1 MLPFSSTTTATIPR
15 LARAR
20 EIAGTVTPSAGI
32 TRRHLQVALG
42 LLWLLD
48 GALQAQPFMFTRGFA
63 TQVIAAGGQGQPGF
77 VAGPI
82 DWLANVIAAHPV
94 AWNVPF
100 AAIQL
105 LLGVGLL
112 VPRTARL
119 TLAVSIAW
127 ALGVWYLGE
136 GLSGL
141 ASGHASLIT
150 GAPGSA
156 LLYGVV
162 AAAAWPGREG
172 SREAPAA
179 WLPFAWAAVW
189 VGGAVFQALPGQNSG
204 TAVASALTGGTAG
217 AAPWLASL
225 DNSLGG
231 WAAHHGLLAVI
242 LLVSM
247 EVLIGVGALARRTR
261 MAAVTLGLALTVA
274 IWVLGQQV
282 GALHSGQATDP
293 NSGPALVLMAAA
305 LLLALSEQQPVRA
318 SARPDRGS

>member
-32 TRRHLQVALG
+32 TRRHLQIALG

-77 VAGPI
+77 VAGPL
-82 DWLANVIAAHPV
+82 DWAANIIAAHPV

-100 AAIQL
+100 AVIQL

-119 TLAVSIAW
+119 TLAASIAW

-156 LLYGVV
+156 LLYAVLGV
-162 AAAAWPGREG
+162 AAWPGQEG
-172 SREAPAA
+172 SREGPAA
-179 WLPFAWAAVW
+179 WLPFAWAMVW
-189 VGGAVFQALPGQNSG
+189 VDGAVFQALPGQNSG
-204 TAVASALTGGTAG
+204 TAIASALTGGTAG
-217 AAPWLASL
+217 AAPWLVSL
-225 DNSLGG
+225 DCSLGA
-231 WAAHHGLLAVI
+231 WAAHHGVLAVI
-242 LLVSM
+242 LLVTT

-261 MAAVTLGLALTVA
+261 VPAVAFGLALTLA
-274 IWVLGQQV
+274 MWFLGQDV
-282 GALHSGQATDP
+282 GALHTGQATDP
-293 NSGPALVLMAAA
+293 NSGPALALMAIA
-305 LLLALSEQQPVRA
+305 LLAV
-318 SARPDRGS
+318 RGSLRTHDST